1 MITRITALCNYEAM
15 SHVMQSQPR
24 RTGHGGPFWQ
34 NVVHWRRKLQTTSA
48 FLPWYSHEQYEKK
61 KNGVS
66 SNSLFHGVF
75 STPSGKGNGN
85 ALQYSCLESSMNGRA
100 WWATVH
106 GVTKSWKR
114 FHFHFPGGL
123 PHPEIKSK
131 SLHCWTF
138 LYYLSHQGS
147 LALNIATQKCRWK

>member
-1 MITRITALCNYEAM
+1 MLCRA
-15 SHVMQSQPR
+15 SQDGQVMVDHSDKTWSTEEGNCKR
-24 RTGHGGPFWQ
+24 
-34 NVVHWRRKLQTTSA
+34 LQHSY
-48 FLPWYSHEQYEKK
+48 LDIPMNSMKK

-147 LALNIATQKCRWK
+147 LALNIATQKCR